1 MVQDVGGLY
10 RLKRLKMFNDS
21 EAYALPGQVKMV
33 ESRFKNFFNY
43 GNPADRSQHAQEP
56 GIVV

>member
-1 MVQDVGGLY
+1 MVQDVGGL
-10 RLKRLKMFNDS
+10 KMFKDS
-21 EAYALPGQVKMV
+21 KPYALPGKVKMV